1 MEQYN
6 IGVREKEPA
15 LIVMK
20 FGGSSLADAQR
31 IRAVAEIVGRHIDRR
46 PVVVVSALGAVTD
59 LLEGAYRA
67 AQQGDL
73 EGLEPLLAEVE
84 RRHRWALAGSVDE
97 PAARHQLGLDVDRL
111 FESLRQQLRSVR
123 ILGEGTPR
131 VRDLVL
137 AHGET
142 LSARIVESAFI
153 ELGLPAERVDPQRLV
168 TTDDRFGAATPD
180 PPRVREQCEAC
191 LAPFIGASRDGQT
204 TTLGRGGSD
213 TTAAVLGMALEAE
226 EIQIWTDVDGLM
238 SADPRLV
245 ASARTLSEVSFAEA
259 AELALYGA
267 RVLHPESIA
276 PAVRSRIPVCVR
288 NSLSPEGRG
297 TRIVESPSSAVETP
311 VAVASKREV
320 ALARVTSRRMPMD
333 PTLPGRVLAACA
345 DADVVAEMVLSSATS
360 LTVASSAIESL
371 RQLPSIGDD
380 ADVEVSDEWAIVCV
394 VGSALSHTPALA
406 GRVLGELTRWQPELI
421 GWGAT
426 RTSVIAVLPRSS
438 LAQSVRAL
446 HEKFFEEGSTA

>member
-1 MEQYN
+1 
-6 IGVREKEPA
+6 
-15 LIVMK
+15 MK
-20 FGGSSLADAQR
+20 FGGSSVADAQR
-31 IRAVAEIVGRHIDRR
+31 IRAVAEIVSRHIDRR

-59 LLEGAYRA
+59 LLERAYRV

-84 RRHRWALAGSVDE
+84 RRHRWALGGCVDE

-111 FESLRQQLRSVR
+111 FDSLRQQLRSVR

-137 AHGET
+137 AHGER
-142 LSARIVESAFI
+142 LSARIVEAAFV
-153 ELGLPAERVDPQRLV
+153 ELGLPAERVDPQQLV
-168 TTDDRFGAATPD
+168 ATDDRFGAATPD

-191 LAPFIGASRDGQT
+191 LTPLLTRGALPIVGGFIGASRDGQT

-276 PAVRSRIPVCVR
+276 PAVRSRIPVRVL

-297 TRIVESPSSAVETP
+297 TRIVESPSSGVETP
-311 VAVASKREV
+311 VAVASKMEV

-345 DADVVAEMVLSSATS
+345 DAGVVAEMVLSSATS

-380 ADVEVSDEWAIVCV
+380 ADVEISDEWAIVCV

-446 HEKFFEEGSTA
+446 HEKFFEEGSTG